1 LVPNQPDQPTPVSR
15 AGVKRYVIVVAVD
28 IEEALRRIGAWLNGQ
43 KGDA

>member
-1 LVPNQPDQPTPVSR
+1 
-15 AGVKRYVIVVAVD
+15 VIVVAVD